1 MKKLFISIIICTIAN
16 IIFAQTSFNNVTTI
30 TPSSLPQLN
39 GNIYHKNNN
48 ECLLYGYNHEDMSCA
63 TSRES
68 EVVSFAVRNLAVT
81 KYNSWSDAE
90 FTPAFIEN
98 RITITNNIEQ
108 NLISALNVVKTE
120 GIPNRSFEFDETEIP
135 GNAQTAFDASLNTIN
150 YGKLLSASDTT
161 LMKNIIDKGYPI
173 IIYFQSC
180 EEYEI
185 ANIDDEDSGYNRHI
199 WGESIITGLNKNR
212 STEPYLTAV
221 IVGYKEID
229 IPSRHQKELC
239 FIMYCPKEI
248 HTTYNVVWDS
258 NIIYV
263 PFYKVAENIF
273 DYAIVPHSLSPYK
286 YPTEIEGPDY
296 LACTK
301 TYQVPG
307 LPPTASISWSKES
320 YFINI
325 SSGQNTPTVTVTP
338 TQFVS
343 PTSINSVNPGIQI
356 QMPKLIATITL
367 NGKTIQLSK
376 SIELASNVAPSVT
389 IKGSLIMAYLIVG
402 NTYTFQV
409 TNADKFEED
418 NIVWDITLPNGTK
431 QYNTGSEVKI
441 TPTSGGT
448 LRVNIENINGCAPD
462 NMASYNYSAISFAQM
477 QYNNPASGT
486 LNIQIVEQNEN
497 TRAFSSE
504 TNYYSGAYTI
514 ELYDKNTTLVRKINC
529 KENTPQIQI
538 PISDLMHGNY
548 YLRLI
553 IDNQVIEVEQII
565 IN

>member
-48 ECLLYGYNHEDMSCA
+48 ECLLYGYDYQDFVCA

-68 EVVSFAVRNLAVT
+68 ETVSFAIRNLAVE
-81 KYNSWSDAE
+81 KYDSWDDAE
-90 FTPAFIEN
+90 FTPVFIEKQ
-98 RITITNNIEQ
+98 ITITDNIEQ
-108 NLISALNVVKTE
+108 NLLSALNVVKTE
-120 GIPNRSFEFDETEIP
+120 GIPSKYFEFDDTELCYEDEAI
-135 GNAQTAFDASLNTIN
+135 FDASLNTIN
-150 YGKLLSASDTT
+150 YGKLQSSNDTT
-161 LMKNIIDKGYPI
+161 LMKNILDKGYPI
-173 IIYFQSC
+173 IIYFQTCDAYRRAFLESTKYIWGGDIATGYNTRTTET
-180 EEYEI
+180 EESYTSAVVVGYQNVYI
-185 ANIDDEDSGYNRHI
+185 SGY
-199 WGESIITGLNKNR
+199 
-212 STEPYLTAV
+212 
-221 IVGYKEID
+221 VGY
-229 IPSRHQKELC
+229 RNC
-239 FIMYCPKEI
+239 FILYCPKATGASFEKSHI
-248 HTTYNVVWDS
+248 M
-258 NIIYV
+258 YV
-263 PFYKVAENIF
+263 PFDSIKENIF

-320 YFINI
+320 FYINI
-325 SSGQNTPTVTVTP
+325 SAEQNSPIVTVTP
-338 TQFVS
+338 IQFAS
-343 PTSINSVNPGIQI
+343 PASVNAFPGIQI

-431 QYNTGSEVKI
+431 QYDTGSEVKI

-462 NMASYNYSAISFAQM
+462 NMASYSYSAISFAQM

-497 TRAFSSE
+497 TRALSSE

-538 PISDLMHGNY
+538 PISDLMPGNY

-553 IDNQVIEVEQII
+553 IDNQVIDVEQII

>member
-1 MKKLFISIIICTIAN
+1 MKKLFISIIVCTIAN
-16 IIFAQTSFNNVTTI
+16 VIFAQTSFNNVTTI

-48 ECLLYGYNHEDMSCA
+48 ECLLYGYNHTDITCV

-68 EVVSFAVRNLAVT
+68 EVVSFAIRNLAVG
-81 KYNSWSDAE
+81 KYGSWDDAE
-90 FTPAFIEN
+90 FTPIFIEDSIS
-98 RITITNNIEQ
+98 ITENVEQ
-108 NLISALNVVKTE
+108 NLISALNVVKTD
-120 GIPNRSFEFDETEIP
+120 GIPSISYEPARSIAVISNVEGAT
-135 GNAQTAFDASLNTIN
+135 FDATFNTIN
-150 YGKLLSASDTT
+150 YGKLQSANDTN
-161 LMKNIIDKGYPI
+161 LIKNMLNKGYPVI
-173 IIYFQSC
+173 VYFKSC
-180 EEYEI
+180 FAYQNGIEYHNVWDYYTPVNTRATSPE
-185 ANIDDEDSGYNRHI
+185 Y
-199 WGESIITGLNKNR
+199 
-212 STEPYLTAV
+212 YLTGI
-221 IVGYKEID
+221 IVGYKNKGV
-229 IPSRHQKELC
+229 PSANQDKQC
-239 FIMYCPKEI
+239 FIMYCPKEKDGDYQKWGSSII
-248 HTTYNVVWDS
+248 H
-258 NIIYV
+258 V
-263 PFYKVAENIF
+263 PFDSVSANIF

-286 YPTEIEGPDY
+286 CPTEIEGPDY

-320 YFINI
+320 FYINI
-325 SSGQNTPTVTVTP
+325 SAEQNSPIVTVTP
-338 TQFVS
+338 IQFAS
-343 PTSINSVNPGIQI
+343 PASVNAFPGIQI

-376 SIELASNVAPSVT
+376 SIEFASNVAPSVT

-418 NIVWDITLPNGTK
+418 NIIWDITLPNGTK

-514 ELYDKNTTLVRKINC
+514 ELYDKNTTLVRKINY

-538 PISDLMHGNY
+538 PISDLTPGNY

-553 IDNQVIEVEQII
+553 IDNQVINVEQII